1 MAIPHVDER
10 SLELRATAHWL
21 PVFSRVALAACA
33 FAFGFILAGFS
44 EQWAIIQLLILM
56 ALTIWFRHELLWCAL
71 VGTVAGFGMVMVAPG
86 NAVRAAMLRDAGRVG
101 FPVFEGVVQAAYQ
114 TALMVGQTLVFRFY
128 AIAPV
133 FIVGYIAG
141 HGQRVKRR
149 SLAILV
155 VFVGMFALI
164 AVSIAP
170 VLLITGVLS
179 YRSLTTATFIMVC
192 AVGLL
197 GYLVAC
203 RKG

>member
-10 SLELRATAHWL
+10 SVELRATAHWGA
-21 PVFSRVALAACA
+21 VASRVAVAACA
-33 FAFGFILAGFS
+33 FVGGFVLAGFS
-44 EQWAIIQLLILM
+44 EQWSLIQLFTLL
-56 ALTIWFRHELLWCAL
+56 ALAVWFRHEALWCAL
-71 VGTVAGFGMVMVAPG
+71 MGTVAGFGVVMIAPG
-86 NAVRAAMLRDAGRVG
+86 NAVRADSLKDAGRIG
-101 FPVFEGVVQAAYQ
+101 FTVFEGAYQAAYQ
-114 TALMVGQTLVFRFY
+114 TALMVGQTLVYKFY

-141 HGQRVKRR
+141 HGQRVRRR
-149 SLAILV
+149 SLSILC

-179 YRSLTTATFIMVC
+179 YRGLTTATFIMVI